1 MDAKSGLVTEMGWS
15 GSKLNVWLVWSSHL
29 SLGCLRLVWLAGLL
43 AKSGVW
49 LAGLLPSGV
58 WLAGLLLSGVWLA
71 GLLPSG
77 VGCWYWLAEGAK
89 QDPSLALV
97 LVDSQ
102 S

>member
-29 SLGCLRLVWLAGLL
+29 SLGSLRLVWLAGLL

-49 LAGLLPSGV
+49 LAGLLP
-58 WLAGLLLSGVWLA
+58 SGVWLA